1 MEMPQKPELESRQR
15 IGDFGEIV
23 EELTPASEIAWADYL
38 RRKRLAEIAMR
49 REDDSIR
56 QQRNGV
62 EE

>member
-1 MEMPQKPELESRQR
+1 MEMPHKPELERRQR
-15 IGDFGEIV
+15 VGSFGEIV

-56 QQRNGV
+56 QQREGM